1 LGRSQA
7 SSSATTGLRLLLA
20 GEAFLTDNGAASMR
34 RPFGS
39 VPLVLV
45 LVLGLGTSARAE
57 DQVPSAAAAAT
68 AREHYQKGTSFYDLG
83 KYNEAIQ
90 EFEAAYEIKNDPAL
104 LYNLA
109 QSYRLAGNA
118 DQALHFY
125 RTYLRYVPRPANR
138 AEIDDRIRQLEALLA
153 QKSATQVTPPNQT
166 IPPGAS
172 TPPPSTEPAPPA
184 APTPAAAAA
193 PVEAPPGAPPPDFAP
208 MPPSATTPAPATDA
222 RAARYARYSRYGY
235 IASGALVVIGLIEGA
250 RAASAASELEN
261 DAKAGK
267 AYDPSIQ
274 QRGQSA
280 QGTEAVFV
288 ILGVLAAG
296 GSTALYLYSTHLEHQ
311 VSVAPVASSS
321 GAGGFLRVTF

>member
-1 LGRSQA
+1 
-7 SSSATTGLRLLLA
+7 
-20 GEAFLTDNGAASMR
+20 LTDNGAASMR
-34 RPFGS
+34 RLFGS
-39 VPLVLV
+39 VPLALVLV
-45 LVLGLGTSARAE
+45 LVLGLGASARAADE
-57 DQVPSAAAAAT
+57 PPSAAAA

-83 KYNEAIQ
+83 KYNEAIT

-138 AEIDDRIRQLEALLA
+138 AEIDDRIKQLEALLA

-184 APTPAAAAA
+184 SPTPAA
-193 PVEAPPGAPPPDFAP
+193 PPTEAPPSAPPPGGAP
-208 MPPSATTPAPATDA
+208 MPPSATAPAPETDA
-222 RAARYARYSRYGY
+222 RAQRYARYSRYGY
-235 IASGALVVIGLIEGA
+235 IASGALVVVGLIEGA
-250 RAASAASELEN
+250 RAASAASELES

-274 QRGQSA
+274 ERGQNA
-280 QGTEAVFV
+280 QGTEAAFI